1 MRRRNEKAA
10 PSGNWERGFWIEN
23 SERNRAMLGS
33 QTPAS
38 TACFCGGVGGRPGVT
53 PICLTCA
60 RLARVARVA
69 TERRLFW
76 RWLQESSL

>member
-1 MRRRNEKAA
+1 MLQKKWAGPAA
-10 PSGNWERGFWIEN
+10 TGTGLASRLSAGKF
-23 SERNRAMLGS
+23 AMLGAAPTS
-33 QTPAS
+33 GT
-38 TACFCGGVGGRPGVT
+38 CFCGGVGGRPGMT

-60 RLARVARVA
+60 RLSRVARVA